1 MTRCGRRLIA
11 RRPSPAARYAI
22 GMNPSIVL
30 SKRARGLTSSAI
42 REILKIT
49 ERPEVVSFAGGL
61 PSPATFPVERMRE
74 ATLKVLTDAPQA
86 ALQYGPT
93 EGYTPLREWI
103 AAHLA
108 RKGAAVSAGQVLVVT
123 GSQQGLDLLGKC
135 LIDEGS
141 KVLVETPS
149 YLGALQSFSLFQPA
163 FASMPSDEQGI
174 DTDVL
179 TPELL
184 EGGRFMYCLPNF
196 QNPTGRRLPLQ
207 RRKALVE
214 KAAAAGVPVVEDDP
228 YGELS
233 YGGEMLPSLLS
244 LNPQGGI
251 YMGSF
256 SKVLAPGLR
265 LGYVVAPEPLFAK
278 LVQAKQAADLHT
290 PSFNQRIVYETIKD
304 GFLDTH
310 IPTIRDLYGRQCRY
324 MLDALERHFPAE
336 AQWTRPDGG
345 MFVWVTLPPGID
357 TSRLLAKAVEQN
369 VAFVPGAPFFAGH
382 PQSNTLRLSFVTV
395 PQEKIEAGIGKLGAL
410 VKAEIEALPKA
421 A

>member
-1 MTRCGRRLIA
+1 MNQNITLSRRA
-11 RRPSPAARYAI
+11 Q
-22 GMNPSIVL
+22 
-30 SKRARGLTSSAI
+30 GLTSSAI
-42 REILKIT
+42 REILKVT
-49 ERPEVVSFAGGL
+49 ERPEVISFAGGL

-93 EGYTPLREWI
+93 EGFTPLREWI

-108 RKGAAVSAGQVLVVT
+108 RNGAAVSPGQVLIVT

-149 YLGALQSFSLFQPA
+149 YLGALQSFSLFQPK
-163 FASMPSDEQGI
+163 FASMPSDGQGI
-174 DTDVL
+174 DTDAL

-184 EGGRFMYCLPNF
+184 EDGRFMYCLPNF
-196 QNPTGRRLPLQ
+196 QNPTGRRLPLE
-207 RRKALVE
+207 RRQALVA

-244 LNPQGGI
+244 MNPQGGI

-265 LGYVVAPEPLFAK
+265 LGYMVAPEPLFSK

-290 PSFNQRIVYETIKD
+290 PSFSQRIVHETIKD

-310 IPTIRDLYGRQCRY
+310 IPTIRDLYGKQCQY
-324 MLDALERHFPAE
+324 MLDALDRHFPAE

-345 MFVWVTLPPGID
+345 MFIWVTLPQGID
-357 TSRLLAKAVEQN
+357 TSRLLAKAIEQN
-369 VAFVPGAPFFAGH
+369 VAFVPGAPFYAGNA
-382 PQSNTLRLSFVTV
+382 QVNTLRLSFVTV
-395 PQEKIEAGIGKLGAL
+395 AQEKIEAGIAKLGAL
-410 VKAEIEALPKA
+410 VKAEIEALAEA